1 MRALTHDFGEKRWT
15 DMNLK
20 EPMRVYYD
28 GGCPVCAR
36 EIAFYKSRPGADGLK
51 WVDVRDSAPEAL
63 GPDLTAER
71 ALARMHVRRADGTLL
86 SGAAAFAELWRRMPG
101 FRFLGRLLA
110 VPPFGALA
118 EFSYRGFLMIRKS
131 WR

>member
-1 MRALTHDFGEKRWT
+1 MTVP
-15 DMNLK
+15 
-20 EPMRVYYD
+20 EPLRVYYD

-36 EIAFYKSRPGADGLK
+36 EIAFYKNRPGADGLA
-51 WVDVRDSAPEAL
+51 WVDVSSSAPETL
-63 GPDLTAER
+63 GPGLTAER
-71 ALARMHVRRADGTLL
+71 ALARIHVRRADGTLL

-101 FRFLGRLLA
+101 FQWLGRLLA

-118 EFSYRGFLMIRKS
+118 ELGYRAFLVIRKS